1 MRARELVVGMIGA
14 GSMARHHLD
23 AWSRSDGVRV
33 VAIYN
38 RTQSKAEALAQEFA
52 IPSVCAEVDSLIC
65 REDVGAVSISM
76 PHSLHHPLALAAIA
90 AGKHVFCEKPL
101 ATTLRDAREMWE
113 QAEQRGIKTGIQFGH
128 RFSPALN
135 RLRALLLDGYVGQVQ
150 RLECSWCF
158 DWARDPSFPLVWR
171 FKRDLAG
178 AGALADLG
186 VYAIDAARWLIG
198 EFRSVSG
205 CLQTSVRE
213 RPVLAHER
221 DFAEIVRMF
230 SEGTL
235 PPAQESGPVENE
247 DECVF
252 VASFENGAHG
262 VFWASRM
269 QDEQRLSV
277 YGSQGVLT
285 WHLRGETLYG
295 RRSGHAEL
303 EPIPLPTNAAAPPF
317 VSRFVASIRDG
328 VERSPS
334 FYDGLKAQEVIEAV
348 LQSAHEQRW
357 VPLPAT
363 EHAVTG

>member
-1 MRARELVVGMIGA
+1 
-14 GSMARHHLD
+14 
-23 AWSRSDGVRV
+23 
-33 VAIYN
+33 
-38 RTQSKAEALAQEFA
+38 
-52 IPSVCAEVDSLIC
+52 
-65 REDVGAVSISM
+65 M

-101 ATTLRDAREMWE
+101 ATRLHDAREMWE
-113 QAEQRGIKTGIQFGH
+113 RAEQMRVKTGIQFGH

-150 RLECSWCF
+150 RLTCNWCF
-158 DWARDPSFPLVWR
+158 DWARDPRLPLVWR

-205 CLQTSVRE
+205 SLWTHVRE
-213 RPVLAHER
+213 RPIPKEGHSF
-221 DFAEIVRMF
+221 DEIVRMS
-230 SEGTL
+230 SEGAL
-235 PPAQESGPVENE
+235 PPGQEMGIVENE
-247 DECVF
+247 DECAF
-252 VASFENGAHG
+252 VASFEGGAHG

-277 YGSQGVLT
+277 HGSQGVLT
-285 WHLRGETLYG
+285 WRLRGDKLYG
-295 RRSGHAEL
+295 RRSGQAKL
-303 EPIPLPTNAAAPPF
+303 EPIALPANATAPTF
-317 VSRFVASIRDG
+317 VSRFVAGVRDG

-348 LQSAHEQRW
+348 LQSAREQRW
-357 VPLPAT
+357 APLSAT
-363 EHAVTG
+363 EHPHVG